1 MSLNEVSRE
10 QGGGRESQEVFRL
23 WDIRIFEMPDMM
35 VLFFHTYIA

>member
-10 QGGGRESQEVFRL
+10 QGGGRESHKRSSACRL
-23 WDIRIFEMPDMM
+23 SEEMPDMM